1 MATAVASAMPSE
13 EPLLPL
19 PAKDDPAIPATISYT
34 SF

>member
-1 MATAVASAMPSE
+1 MATAVAIATPSE

-19 PAKDDPAIPATISYT
+19 PAKDDPAIPATISYA